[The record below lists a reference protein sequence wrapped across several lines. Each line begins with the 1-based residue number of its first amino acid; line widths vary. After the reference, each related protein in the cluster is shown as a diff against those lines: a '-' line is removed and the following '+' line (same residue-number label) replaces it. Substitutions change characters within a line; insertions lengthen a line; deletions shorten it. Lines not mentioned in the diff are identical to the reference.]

1 MITKI
6 KNENA
11 NITEAGLREI
21 LSGKVE
27 VMEIDR
33 KDFDISVLSNIHYG
47 ENEGIGVYYP
57 IYRDGSCAEAQYFKF
72 RLYENDVVVERAN
85 RNDVREYEKERLGHL
100 LRQ

>member
-72 RLYENDVVVERAN
+72 RLALSTTTSFSYILKLKYWASAQLPSR
-85 RNDVREYEKERLGHL
+85 YTG
-100 LRQ
+100 

>member
-33 KDFDISVLSNIHYG
+33 KDFDISVFFNIHYG

-57 IYRDGSCAEAQYFKF
+57 IYRDGSCAEAQYFNF
-72 RLYENDVVVERAN
+72 RIYENDVVVERAN
-85 RNDVREYEKERLGHL
+85 RNDVREYEKECLDHL

>member
-27 VMEIDR
+27 VMEI
-33 KDFDISVLSNIHYG
+33 YT
-47 ENEGIGVYYP
+47 
-57 IYRDGSCAEAQYFKF
+57 A
-72 RLYENDVVVERAN
+72 
-85 RNDVREYEKERLGHL
+85 
-100 LRQ
+100 

>member
-1 MITKI
+1 MTTRTR
-6 KNENA
+6 NRNA

-33 KDFDISVLSNIHYG
+33 KDFDISVFFNIHYG
-47 ENEGIGVYYP
+47 EKEGIGVYYP
-57 IYRDGSCAEAQYFKF
+57 VYRDGSCAEAQYFNF
-72 RLYENDVVVERAN
+72 RIYENDVVVERAN
-85 RNDVREYEKERLGHL
+85 RNDVREYEKECLDHL